1 MITNSTGF
9 EPDISQISDQLTK
22 RLDEKKK
29 SINDFLNI
37 IQERADIEEQYSK
50 SLEKIGNLS
59 KYYLGNDLSN
69 IIENTL
75 QDSFTDIMQYI
86 RNFLFIS
93 SE

>member
-37 IQERADIEEQYSK
+37 I
-50 SLEKIGNLS
+50 
-59 KYYLGNDLSN
+59 
-69 IIENTL
+69 
-75 QDSFTDIMQYI
+75 
-86 RNFLFIS
+86 
-93 SE
+93 